1 MGLSTSAAAT
11 SRLLWVVDRPRSVA
25 ITACSRRVI
34 TIQPTSACRSVLP
47 PLLLLRA
54 NRLASSVT
62 HRLSTSAPRPTP
74 GSALRSLRG
83 DLMAYASLEDFKLW
97 FAGSTAGGTRLSDYF
112 QSTDEADQ
120 DTMIQQALEEA
131 TGIMD
136 GAFSIA
142 GYATPVD

>member
-1 MGLSTSAAAT
+1 VS
-11 SRLLWVVDRPRSVA
+11 
-25 ITACSRRVI
+25 
-34 TIQPTSACRSVLP
+34 
-47 PLLLLRA
+47 
-54 NRLASSVT
+54 
-62 HRLSTSAPRPTP
+62 
-74 GSALRSLRG
+74 
-83 DLMAYASLEDFKLW
+83 YASLEDFKLW

-142 GYATPVD
+142 GYATPVDPASAEPCTSLLRKLCIDLALEGIARPGVVAIPEGIKEAKSKTVAFLEGLQGQPEYTNDGVLRMSNPRYNLPGIARVA

>member
-1 MGLSTSAAAT
+1 
-11 SRLLWVVDRPRSVA
+11 
-25 ITACSRRVI
+25 
-34 TIQPTSACRSVLP
+34 
-47 PLLLLRA
+47 
-54 NRLASSVT
+54 
-62 HRLSTSAPRPTP
+62 
-74 GSALRSLRG
+74 
-83 DLMAYASLEDFKLW
+83 MAYASLEDFKLW

-142 GYATPVD
+142 GYATPVDPASAEPCTSLLRKLCIDLSMDGLRVGTVAIPEGMKAVSYTHLTLPTS